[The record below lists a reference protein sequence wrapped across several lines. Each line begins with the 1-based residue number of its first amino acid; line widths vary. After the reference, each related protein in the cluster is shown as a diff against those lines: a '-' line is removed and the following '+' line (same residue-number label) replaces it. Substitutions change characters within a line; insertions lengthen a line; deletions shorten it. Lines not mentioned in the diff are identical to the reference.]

1 MSNLKKICVVGAG
14 RWGKNHIRTLYE
26 MGCLS
31 VIVEPDQNITKELQK
46 KYSDILFLTSIEES
60 FVLGLSGYVIAT
72 PAPTHCQI
80 AKQIIEKGFSVLI
93 EKPMALN
100 VPDCEYILSIAKQND
115 VNVMVGHVL
124 LFHPAIQK
132 IKELINIGRIGKLQ
146 YIYSN
151 RLNLGQVRTE
161 EDVFWSF
168 APHDI
173 SILQFLTESF
183 PLEINTMGGAFLQE
197 DIHDSTIT
205 FLSYPDNV
213 KAHIYLSWLHPFKE
227 HRIVIIGSD
236 GMISFED
243 SLEHKPLK
251 LYDKKFIINE
261 HSFEKI
267 DGEIERVEYEK
278 KPPLKEELTYFIN
291 NLDKGFKISDG
302 ANGLE
307 VIKIL
312 SSASEKLKEM
322 YVGQR

>member
-1 MSNLKKICVVGAG
+1 MFNLKKICVVGAG
-14 RWGKNHIRTLYE
+14 RGGKNHIRTLYE

-31 VIVEPDQNITKELQK
+31 AIVEPNQNIIKELQK
-46 KYSDILFLTSIEES
+46 KYPDISFLTSIEES
-60 FVLGLSGYVIAT
+60 FVLNLSGYVIAT

-80 AKQIIEKGFSVLI
+80 AKKIIQKGFPVLI

-100 VPDCEYILSIAKQND
+100 VSDCEYILNIAKENN

-124 LFHPAIQK
+124 LFHPAIQR
-132 IKELINIGRIGKLQ
+132 IKQLINLGRIGKLQ

-205 FLSYPDNV
+205 FLSYPNNV

-227 HRIVIIGSD
+227 HRIVIIGSK

-243 SLEHKPLK
+243 SLDNKPLK
-251 LYDKKFIINE
+251 LYDKRFIINE
-261 HSFEKI
+261 HNFEKI
-267 DGEIERVEYEK
+267 DGEIEQIEYEK
-278 KPPLKEELTYFIN
+278 KAPLKEELTYFIN

-302 ANGLE
+302 ENGLE

-312 SSASEKLKEM
+312 SSASEKLKGV
-322 YVGQR
+322 YAS